1 MELAQDRLSIL
12 GSMESRK
19 VRLTEA
25 QTQLLEQLPE
35 QGMGYQLVDIVLE
48 DGTVL
53 KCRTVMNSEDLV
65 VNENETIRPVE
76 IRSITIAKA

>member
-1 MELAQDRLSIL
+1 M
-12 GSMESRK
+12 
-19 VRLTEA
+19 RLTEA